1 MNKTFSDRIKITRR
15 GKYIS
20 RAAGQDH
27 FNAKERRSTQLSK
40 KRSVKVSLPRKV
52 LSHYSA

>member
-27 FNAKERRSTQLSK
+27 FNAKERGVRQLSK
-40 KRSVKVSLPRKV
+40 KRRVKVSMPRKV
-52 LSHYSA
+52 FSHYV